1 MSLDDL
7 YMGLDVGSATV
18 KVVGVD
24 SEARM
29 VGIPV
34 YLRYD
39 AFSTHAEA
47 VAHALRAYLDSVS
60 GKVAGVGVTGSGRK
74 LIGSQIGADVI
85 QTEIFAHA
93 AGVMHLVRTGAVR
106 DENGESLSHV
116 RSVIEIGGQDSKY
129 IVLDEEGLPIHFSMN
144 TICSAGTGEFLKQLA
159 DEANVPMEDF
169 GRLALQSRHPAN
181 IDATCTVFSKR
192 DFRHLTQKGVH
203 LADRLMGVCEAL
215 VRNYIKTVVRGYPL
229 QQPIVFQGGVAFN
242 PAVRRAFEK
251 IAKTRLVITPHN
263 GVVGALGMAV
273 AALETM
279 KGAHGGTRFRTDYL
293 ERQPKTRL
301 RYCHG
306 CQNACELVQ
315 ILGEGDGEAS
325 VTATLGGRC
334 DGCHNPR
341 HVHEQP
347 LQNHALQVPVVR
359 EKTKTQPIRLWQR
372 SVRSSVGYYF
382 AGLDGGSRGTKFALI
397 RSGETGVEIVTSG
410 SVDTCGDAVN
420 ACRQA
425 LRRLKEALPPK
436 ANLAGI
442 GTTGSAGE
450 LFRDMITTRR
460 QETADVYTTEILAHY
475 AWASHWLPEVATVID
490 IGGNDSKLIA
500 VRGEGL
506 SFAMND
512 KCAAGTG
519 AFLEAVARR
528 FGVSIDE
535 YAELALQSSHPAHIA
550 GRCAVFGESDVI
562 HKARMGFTTP
572 DLLMGVAF
580 AVCRTYL
587 SDIGRGMLRVPIV
600 AQGGVFLNR
609 AVQRAFRETLHLGER
624 EFVVSKHTHDVLC
637 AGALGAALISRGRW
651 EQGDDSHFKGFEH
664 VLTTEYRTVSVAC
677 THRTCHRRCDG
688 LAVLV
693 ENGQP
698 IAAYKAIDCPEGFF
712 SGMLVHPKQ
721 RSHITRL
728 LATGQGEVG

>member
-1 MSLDDL
+1 
-7 YMGLDVGSATV
+7 MGLDVGSATV

-24 SEARM
+24 RDARM
-29 VGIPV
+29 VGTPV

-47 VAHALRAYLDSVS
+47 VAYALRVYLDSVS
-60 GKVAGVGVTGSGRK
+60 GDIAGVGVTGSGRK
-74 LIGSQIGADVI
+74 LMGNQIGADLI

-93 AGVMHLVRTGAVR
+93 AGVMHLVSVGAVLI
-106 DENGESLSHV
+106 ENGDPLTQV
-116 RSVIEIGGQDSKY
+116 RSVIEIGGQDSKF

-144 TICSAGTGEFLKQLA
+144 TICSAGTGEFIKQLA
-159 DEANVPMEDF
+159 DEAGVALEDF
-169 GRLALQSRHPAN
+169 GELALQSRHPAS

-192 DFRHLTQKGVH
+192 DFRHLTQKGVP

-215 VRNYIKTVVRGYPL
+215 ARNYVKTVVRGHPL
-229 QQPIVFQGGVAFN
+229 PQPVVFQGGVAFN

-251 IAKTRLVITPHN
+251 VMNTQLVITPHS

-273 AALETM
+273 AVMEAME
-279 KGAHGGTRFRTDYL
+279 GGNSISRFRPDYL
-293 ERQPKTRL
+293 ERQPQTRL

-315 ILGEGDGEAS
+315 TLDERNGETV
-325 VTATLGGRC
+325 VTATFGGRC

-347 LQNHALQVPVVR
+347 IQNQVLRVPVER
-359 EKTKTQPIRLWQR
+359 GENNTQPVRLWPE
-372 SVRSSVGYYF
+372 SVRSSAGYYF
-382 AGLDGGSRGTKFALI
+382 AGIDGGSRGTKFALI
-397 RSGETGVEIVTSG
+397 RSEGRGVEIITFG

-420 ACRQA
+420 ACREA
-425 LRRLKEALPPK
+425 LRRLKAALPTD
-436 ANLAGI
+436 ADLAGI

-460 QETADVYTTEILAHY
+460 QETADVYTTEIIAHY
-475 AWASHWLPEVATVID
+475 AWASHWLPEVATVVD

-528 FGVSIDE
+528 FSLSIED
-535 YAELALQSSHPAHIA
+535 YAEVALQSLHPAHIA

-562 HKARMGFTTP
+562 HKARMGFSTP
-572 DLLMGVAF
+572 DLLMGVAY

-600 AQGGVFLNR
+600 AQGGVFLNA
-609 AVQRAFRETLHLGER
+609 AVRHVFRQTLGLGER
-624 EFVVSKHTHDVLC
+624 DFVVSEHTHDVLC

-651 EQGDDSHFKGFEH
+651 EQGHDSHFKGFEH
-664 VLTTEYRTVSVAC
+664 VLTGEYRTVNVAC
-677 THRTCHRRCDG
+677 AHHACHRRCEG
-688 LAVLV
+688 LAVLL
-693 ENGQP
+693 ENGLP
-698 IAAYKAIDCPEGFF
+698 IAGYKAIDCPRGLF

-721 RSHITRL
+721 SSHITRL
-728 LATGQGEVG
+728 LRAGQGEVG